1 MKKFLSL
8 TLSLALAFSL
18 CACSSSA
25 TPPAASP
32 APELASAPKAALTA
46 PSPVPV
52 ETQSVSPSATPAAP
66 ASPAASPVPS
76 PEPTPNPALAYITDV
91 YSSQGEYIDGV
102 GNKYEYSFS
111 VPRFD
116 LAGSAA
122 EAVNTNIA
130 DMLSPLVDEAAELM
144 RGGYSLSIVSIDH
157 DAYLNGDILSL
168 VARVN
173 YDADYT
179 DYYVWNM
186 NVSTRAI
193 ADEDELFA
201 YTEMGTDGTPLLS
214 VVSGCAGAYCA
225 ALYKDLN
232 NSFAREQYDKTL
244 SIDNLS
250 LAQYYLD
257 AGGTMQAIVKVYQ
270 LAGAETCST
279 VIALHR

>member
-8 TLSLALAFSL
+8 VLVLALALPL

-25 TPPAASP
+25 VPPAASP
-32 APELASAPKAALTA
+32 APELASAPKAAPAA

-52 ETQSVSPSATPAAP
+52 VTPSAAPSAPSATPAA
-66 ASPAASPVPS
+66 SPATS
-76 PEPTPNPALAYITDV
+76 PETTPNPALEYVEDV
-91 YSSQGEYIDGV
+91 YSSQGEYVDAV

-122 EAVNTNIA
+122 DTVNTNIA

-144 RGGYSLSIVSIDH
+144 RGGYSLSIVSIDC

-173 YDADYT
+173 YDADYI

-186 NVSTRAI
+186 NVSTRAV

-214 VVSGCAGAYCA
+214 VVSGCVGAHCA
-225 ALYKDLN
+225 SLYRDLN

-250 LAQYYLD
+250 RAQYYLD
-257 AGGTMQAIVKVYQ
+257 ADGAMQAIVKIYQ

-279 VIALHR
+279 VIPLHR